1 MKISYNWL
9 KESLPTD
16 LEPEELSKL
25 LTSIG
30 LEVEGLDEYEEV
42 KGGLKGFVVGEVMH
56 CSKHPNADK
65 LSLTKVNVGQETLL
79 DVVCG
84 APNVAAGQKVIVA
97 TVGTEIFMGDK
108 SFTISKSKIRGEVS
122 EGMICAEDELGLG
135 NSHEG
140 IMVLDASAVPGTPA
154 TTYFNIKTDTVFE
167 IGLTP
172 NRIDAASHVGVARDL
187 AASLSLNKHVAFKKP
202 QTDSFKPGEK
212 KGAIEVRV
220 EDTQACRRYA
230 GITIRQ
236 VKIAPSPAWMQH
248 RLKAIGINPINNIV
262 DITNYVL
269 HEMGQPLHA
278 FDADKLAGKSIV
290 VRKAREGELFIT
302 LDSTERKLSA
312 NDLMICDAEKP
323 ACMAGVFGGLHSGVT
338 ESTQNIF
345 LESANFDPVSVRKTA
360 RRHLLNTD
368 SSFRFERGVDPDITL
383 EALKRA
389 ALLIQE
395 IAGGTIASDIT
406 DIYPSPVRPIEL
418 PVLYSH
424 IDRLIGKKLDH
435 TLIKKILTS
444 LDIQVLDEKGDTLK
458 LSLPPYR
465 VDVTR
470 EADVIE
476 EILRIYGYNN
486 VEFPEKISASLSP
499 SVKPD
504 NEVLVNRV
512 SDFLAS
518 NGFNEIMSN
527 SLTRSSYYASLKTY
541 PADRCVKILNP
552 LSSDLD
558 VMRQT
563 LLIHGLEAI
572 HYNINRQ
579 NGNLRFFEFGRCY
592 ALSAKTENSNA
603 LKKYFE
609 EQRLAIYITGN
620 KTEPSWFAPDQ
631 KASFYTLKAICEKI
645 IEKMIGQ
652 NFAYQVSPLEEKE
665 DLFQGGLHY
674 TVNNKTLIEVG
685 TVSPLLTRQLDIDQE
700 VHFAEIRWDALLKLS
715 GNSIQFKEMPRYPE
729 VRRDLALLID
739 ERISF
744 AEIKNLALQTE
755 KKLLKRVNLFD
766 FYQGKNIP
774 QGKKSYGVTFYLQD
788 EQKTLTDTEIERIM
802 QKIAEKMS
810 IELGAE
816 LR

>member
-9 KESLPTD
+9 KDYLHTD
-16 LEPEELSKL
+16 LDPEELSKL

-30 LEVEGLDEYEEV
+30 LEVEGLEEYEEV
-42 KGGLKGFVVGEVMH
+42 KGGLKGFVVGEVMQ

-65 LSLTKVNVGQETLL
+65 LSLTKVNVGQGTLL

-108 SFTISKSKIRGEVS
+108 SFTISKSKIRGEES

-135 NSHEG
+135 KGHEG
-140 IMVLDASAVPGTPA
+140 IMVLESSAKPGTPA
-154 TTYFNIKTDTVFE
+154 AEFFNIKSDTVFE

-172 NRIDAASHVGVARDL
+172 NRIDAASHMGVARDL
-187 AASLSLNKHVAFKKP
+187 AASLSLTKPVVLKKP
-202 QTDSFKPGEK
+202 ETNGFKPGDN
-212 KGAIEVRV
+212 KGQIIVRV

-236 VKIAPSPAWMQH
+236 VKIAPSPSWMQH

-278 FDADKLAGKSIV
+278 FDADSLAGKTIV
-290 VRKAREGELFIT
+290 VRKAREGELFVT
-302 LDSTERKLSA
+302 LDGTERKLSA
-312 NDLMICDAEKP
+312 SDLMICDAEKP
-323 ACMAGVFGGLHSGVT
+323 ACMAGVFGGLHSGVNEAT
-338 ESTQNIF
+338 RNIF
-345 LESANFDPVSVRKTA
+345 LESANFDPISVRKTA

-368 SSFRFERGVDPDITL
+368 SSFRFERGVDPEITT
-383 EALKRA
+383 EALRRA
-389 ALLIQE
+389 ALLIAE
-395 IAGGTIASDIT
+395 IAGGIIASEIT
-406 DIYPSPVRPIEL
+406 DIYPTPIKPIQL
-418 PVLYSH
+418 RVHYSH

-435 TLIKKILTS
+435 GLIKKILES
-444 LDIQVLDEKGDTLK
+444 LDIQVLAEKDDALD

-486 VEFPEKISASLSP
+486 VEFPDKISASLSP

-504 NEVLVNRV
+504 NELMVNRI
-512 SDFLAS
+512 SDFMAA

-527 SLTRSSYYASLKTY
+527 SLTRSAYYANQKTY
-541 PADRCVKILNP
+541 PAGLGVKILNP

-558 VMRQT
+558 AMRQT
-563 LLIHGLEAI
+563 LLFNGLEAI
-572 HYNINRQ
+572 NYNINRQ

-592 ALSAKTENSNA
+592 SLSGKTEDSNA
-603 LKKYFE
+603 LKKYSE
-609 EQRLAIYITGN
+609 EQRLAIFLTGN
-620 KTEPSWFAPDQ
+620 KAEPSWFAPDQ
-631 KASFYTLKAICEKI
+631 KASFYSLKAYCEKI

-652 NFAYQVSPLEEKE
+652 TTACKVSPLEEKE
-665 DLFQGGLHY
+665 DLFQGGLQY
-674 TVNNKTLIEVG
+674 TVNNKTLLEVG
-685 TVSPLLTRQLDIDQE
+685 TVSPLLARQLDIDQE
-700 VHFAEIRWDALLKLS
+700 VHFAELRWDILLKLS
-715 GNSIQFKEMPRYPE
+715 GKPVHFKEMPRFPE

-739 ERISF
+739 EQTSF
-744 AEIKNLALQTE
+744 SQIKDLALQTE
-755 KKLLKRVNLFD
+755 KKLLKRINLFD

-774 QGKKSYGVTFYLQD
+774 QGKKSYGVSFYLQD

-802 QKIAEKMS
+802 QKMADKMRV
-810 IELGAE
+810 ELGAE